1 MNVTEKRYAKI
12 PHIIILM
19 LLFCCVTINAQAAPI
34 LKLNSQGHDVTILQ
48 QNLVRLNYNL
58 TKVSGI
64 FDNETLEAV
73 KAFQKDNNLQVT
85 GIVNRETW
93 WAIKGTKKVTTN
105 NNTNNSSKLPVVKN
119 PVVIKNDK
127 TNSKDKDKV
136 SNKDKHDKRPVD
148 DVIWGDLT
156 SVPYGR
162 PFLAK
167 AEVTGIIS
175 TAKDYMGVPYVFGG
189 DTPEGFDCSGY
200 LEYVFAKHGIR
211 IPRTADEQYKLGKL
225 VKQTDLVPGDLV
237 FFTTY
242 EPGASHCGIYLGNG
256 NFIHAST
263 SKGVRIDNLK
273 NSYWVSKYYGGKHIV
288 K

>member
-1 MNVTEKRYAKI
+1 MESARQRPRIVYR
-12 PHIIILM
+12 IIFMMIFFC
-19 LLFCCVTINAQAAPI
+19 LLNINAQAAPI
-34 LKLNSQGHDVTILQ
+34 LKLNSHGHDVVVLQ
-48 QNLVRLNYNL
+48 QNLIKLNYNL
-58 TKVSGI
+58 SKVSGMY
-64 FDNETLEAV
+64 DNETQEAV
-73 KAFQKDNNLQVT
+73 KAFQKDHKIQVT

-93 WAIKGTKKVTTN
+93 WAIKGGKQNTVISKPSSNNKKEQEKNKKPVITN
-105 NNTNNSSKLPVVKN
+105 
-119 PVVIKNDK
+119 
-127 TNSKDKDKV
+127 
-136 SNKDKHDKRPVD
+136 D
-148 DVIWGDLT
+148 DYIWGNLS
-156 SVPYGR
+156 SVPYGK

-167 AEVTGIIS
+167 KEVAGIIA

-189 DTPEGFDCSGY
+189 NTPSGFDCSGY

-225 VKQTDLVPGDLV
+225 MKPEDLVPGDLV

-263 SKGVRIDNLK
+263 SKGVRVDNMD
-273 NSYWVSKYYGGKHIV
+273 NSYWSSRYYGGKHIV